1 MSAAR
6 VTIIGAGVTGLAIA
20 SCLRR
25 YVGSIVAVDLLEA
38 ADHPGGMISGVEFA
52 GMLVDAAADAIA
64 ATPEAL
70 TTQLL
75 ALGIDLPVVRPQGAP
90 QQLIQGD
97 RRVVLGDFCPG
108 TREVVG
114 ISGGMWRLAAELI
127 GVAGPIRCGARVAHL
142 RPAGRKWVTSLV
154 GGAEIIADAVIVAI
168 PPGAARQIL
177 GEVCAYSQPRFAPR
191 QAVLLAY
198 DHGHVPKNRSTG
210 FLRSAALR
218 DSTPVTGLTWIDVKW
233 PASVT
238 RPNVAIARVVLDGR
252 HNAWSDQQL
261 IANASAL
268 VADLWGIHAPPV
280 DTSAITWPEA
290 LNIAQQPAVRDPR
303 QPIPGLMLSGSA
315 RGVTGIAACLD
326 DAAKA
331 VAHIVSALGAGA
343 RGASPGSVG
352 GGWPRR

>member
-1 MSAAR
+1 MSATR
-6 VTIIGAGVTGLAIA
+6 VTIIGAGVSGLAIA
-20 SCLRR
+20 SGLRR
-25 YVGSIVAVDLLEA
+25 HLGSAVTVDLLEA
-38 ADHPGGMISGVEFA
+38 AGHPGGMISGVEFA

-70 TTQLL
+70 TSKLL
-75 ALGIDLPVVRPQGAP
+75 AVGIGLPVVRPQGAP
-90 QQLIQGD
+90 QQLIRGD
-97 RRVVLGDFCPG
+97 RRVVLGDACTG

-154 GGAEIIADAVIVAI
+154 GGAEIIADAVIVAV

-177 GEVCAYSQPRFAPR
+177 RDVCSYPWPSFAPR

-198 DHGHVPKNRSTG
+198 ERDHVPKNRSTG

-218 DSTPVTGLTWIDVKW
+218 DSMPVTGLTWIDVKW
-233 PASVT
+233 PAAIE
-238 RPNVAIARVVLDGR
+238 RPNVAVARAVLDR
-252 HNAWSDQQL
+252 QHNAWSDQQL
-261 IANASAL
+261 VAMAVTL
-268 VADLWGIHAPPV
+268 VADLWGTQASPVDASVISWAEALPAAPPP
-280 DTSAITWPEA
+280 AERAP
-290 LNIAQQPAVRDPR
+290 QQPS
-303 QPIPGLMLSGSA
+303 PGLMLSGSA

-331 VAHIVSALGAGA
+331 VGHVLDALGADASGA
-343 RGASPGSVG
+343 AVGSVSG
-352 GGWPRR
+352 RTTA